1 MDVGKTVQGKKTA
14 EGDTLSMPQL
24 QIKSQLT
31 DLV

>member
-1 MDVGKTVQGKKTA
+1 MDVGKTVQGKKT